1 MYYNNYFDNDYSDD
15 ENDLNN
21 KDELTS
27 DIIEEL
33 NYDNKISIINFYKDK
48 LLKEPEFIGLKNI
61 CSGKILNIIEN
72 NLNSSNIKIS
82 KNDYKINL
90 EQYYIFNDM
99 YLELNLE
106 PNNHI
111 FNLVTNKIFKIIYL

>member
-48 LLKEPEFIGLKNI
+48 LLKDPEFIGLKNI